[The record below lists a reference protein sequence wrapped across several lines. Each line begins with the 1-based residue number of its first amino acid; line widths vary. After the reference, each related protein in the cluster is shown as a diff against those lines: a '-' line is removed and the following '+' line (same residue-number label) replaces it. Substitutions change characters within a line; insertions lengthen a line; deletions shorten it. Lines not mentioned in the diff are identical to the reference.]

1 MRLRAELPPWSRSVA
16 SAACCATIF
25 AQCTV
30 EKAYCP
36 QWEGEGMKGF
46 SKRCMIAGLV
56 SALMAAALVGCA
68 GPECPACGAN
78 TTEEA
83 LSEFGECESCDASR
97 PKCSQCG
104 AKLSEQETDLCT
116 SCLAV
121 LEQSSSE
128 SQEEP
133 ESSAPEKAEEAEE
146 TEAASDERM
155 SSSGDSKF
163 TTCPE
168 CGDES
173 LRTSVENFG
182 MCQTCYVEKEM
193 DAGRTDFSYSG
204 GSSSSSGGDYSSVR
218 GSEDAT
224 SCPICG
230 GSTTE
235 SQIIWQGMCKSCFS
249 TYESLQGYRS

>member
-1 MRLRAELPPWSRSVA
+1 
-16 SAACCATIF
+16 
-25 AQCTV
+25 
-30 EKAYCP
+30 
-36 QWEGEGMKGF
+36 MKGF

-146 TEAASDERM
+146 TEAAS
-155 SSSGDSKF
+155 
-163 TTCPE
+163 
-168 CGDES
+168 
-173 LRTSVENFG
+173 VENFG